1 MPTSPADAEPRLG
14 EILASADR
22 DTRYGEL
29 AARTPVTRG
38 RYVAMSRSG

>member
-1 MPTSPADAEPRLG
+1 MTGKADMPTSPPADAEPRLG

-29 AARTPVTRG
+29 AARTP
-38 RYVAMSRSG
+38 